1 MDKSKNTAIARRTMS
16 KPCKYLLED
25 GSLKGAI
32 LDYGCGRGVD
42 VKELKKL
49 GFNVTGY
56 DPHHGPKKLP
66 RTKFN
71 HVLMTYVVNVIE
83 DVTARDKAI
92 LDAFAKVK
100 TGGWLYITVR
110 SPLDV
115 SAGATKGN
123 WKQRNGGY
131 GTSSGTFQRSY
142 SLRQLEALAVKLGLN
157 SGLWCTAGNSKIGG
171 NMLMI
176 RKG

>member
-1 MDKSKNTAIARRTMS
+1 MNKSKNTAIARKTMS
-16 KPCKYLLED
+16 KPCKYLVDD
-25 GSLKGAI
+25 GALKGSI

-49 GFNVTGY
+49 GYKVVGY

-66 RTKFN
+66 RTKFS

-83 DVTARDKAI
+83 NVQERDKAI
-92 LDAFAKVK
+92 LKAFSKVK
-100 TGGWLYITVR
+100 KGGWLYITVR

-115 SAGATKGN
+115 SNGADKGN

-131 GTSSGTFQRSY
+131 ITSSGTFQRGY

-157 SGLWCTAGNSKIGG
+157 SGLWCTNGHSKIGG